1 MATVVLFDSRTIDG
15 VADRLRLRRAA
26 LLLGA
31 VLILIST
38 LGGTQEQLPQPARA
52 VPSAQET
59 ERSRDTLEAERKRQI
74 AADSAALLRMAID
87 LKSEVDKTTKETL
100 SIPVIRKAGEIE
112 KLARTVKDRER
123 PAGSPN

>member
-1 MATVVLFDSRTIDG
+1 
-15 VADRLRLRRAA
+15 
-26 LLLGA
+26 
-31 VLILIST
+31 
-38 LGGTQEQLPQPARA
+38 

>member
-38 LGGTQEQLPQPARA
+38 LGGTQQEPLQPA
-52 VPSAQET
+52 PSSQNIQ
-59 ERSRDTLEAERKRQI
+59 RSRDTLEAERKRQI

>member
-1 MATVVLFDSRTIDG
+1 M
-15 VADRLRLRRAA
+15 
-26 LLLGA
+26 
-31 VLILIST
+31 
-38 LGGTQEQLPQPARA
+38 
-52 VPSAQET
+52 PSAQET